1 MTALLIVAAVLILI
15 LLAYWV
21 ADIFRRPWTLKVYLK
36 NGKTITSHYNEV
48 NKNRAGN
55 LSWKTGKG
63 FHKALFSLEGE
74 DVSASVI
81 KNRLRFLMFWGN
93 LIP

>member
-1 MTALLIVAAVLILI
+1 MTALLIVAAVLLLI
-15 LLAYWV
+15 LLACWV
-21 ADIFRRPWTLKVYLK
+21 VDIFRRPWTLKVYLK
-36 NGKTITSHYNEV
+36 NGKTITSHYSEV

-63 FHKALFSLEGE
+63 FHKALFSLESDE
-74 DVSASVI
+74 VAASVI
-81 KNRLRFLMFWGN
+81 KNRLRFLMFWGT

>member
-15 LLAYWV
+15 LLASWV
-21 ADIFRRPWTLKVYLK
+21 ADIIRRPWTLKVYLK

-55 LSWKTGKG
+55 LSWKTGEG
-63 FHKALFSLEGE
+63 FHKALFSLESDE
-74 DVSASVI
+74 VAASVV
-81 KNRLRFLMFWGN
+81 KNRRWYLMFWLN
-93 LIP
+93 LFP